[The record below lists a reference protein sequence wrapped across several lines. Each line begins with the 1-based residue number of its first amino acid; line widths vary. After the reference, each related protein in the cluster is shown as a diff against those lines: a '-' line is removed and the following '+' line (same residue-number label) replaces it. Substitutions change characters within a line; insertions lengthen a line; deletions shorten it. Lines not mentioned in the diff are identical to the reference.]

1 MSWSRPTV
9 HVARPARSILLP
21 TSFVLVDLSA
31 SPGSGAAGER
41 DLEQLQGAWGRA
53 WSDFVDEL
61 FADKVRK

>member
-1 MSWSRPTV
+1 MSLVPL
-9 HVARPARSILLP
+9 APFYFLL
-21 TSFVLVDLSA
+21 SFVLVDLSA

-53 WSDFVDEL
+53 RPDFVDEL